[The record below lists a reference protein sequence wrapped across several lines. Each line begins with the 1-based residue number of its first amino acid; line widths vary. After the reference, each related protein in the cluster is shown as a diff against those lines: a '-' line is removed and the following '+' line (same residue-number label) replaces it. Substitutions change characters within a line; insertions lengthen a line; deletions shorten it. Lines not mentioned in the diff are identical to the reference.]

1 MSSVGIFEKWMLN
14 DVDSILMKM
23 FEMLIPLSL
32 SPRQR
37 DFSAVR
43 GLSDQTFWIY
53 IEPRPLISNS
63 QRVYNMYNLTSELR
77 DSLETWETCFCFE
90 WSDNPLQRCVL
101 LVTV

>member
-53 IEPRPLISNS
+53 TPNFKLATRVQHVPHIRIERFFGDLGDLFLF
-63 QRVYNMYNLTSELR
+63 RV
-77 DSLETWETCFCFE
+77 
-90 WSDNPLQRCVL
+90 V
-101 LVTV
+101 